1 MIENQ
6 ALLALVLIFTGAAVV
21 ATLAIVVRQTLLTA
35 YLLLG
40 LLLGPVGFN
49 LITDSKE
56 INQISQVGITFL
68 LFLLGLDLSPAKLFK
83 MLKPTALPTILSCL
97 AIALLAIPFGYFMR
111 LETIEIFVLAAALMF
126 SSTIIG
132 LKLLPTTVLHH
143 KPTGELIIS
152 VLLLQDILAIAVLFA
167 LHVMASGNIGSEVS
181 DTLLKLASLPF
192 LIALIWLAQRYILLP
207 LLHRFSKIREY
218 IFLLMIGWCLGVA
231 QLTESVGLS
240 HEMGAF
246 IAGVIVAL
254 NPIALYVADSL
265 KPLRDFFLI
274 IFFVSLGSGID
285 PHVLEHVIIPSAIL
299 ATIILLLKPYIF
311 RFLLRGYDE
320 EEKNR
325 AKEVGIRL
333 GQGSE
338 FSLLISILA
347 FQLGLIGQNV
357 HHLIQLTMMMTFII
371 SPYLIVSRY
380 PSPIAI
386 SDKLRRD

>member
-6 ALLALVLIFTGAAVV
+6 ALLTLVLIFTGAAVV
-21 ATLAIVVRQTLLTA
+21 ATLAIVLRQTMLTA

-49 LITDSKE
+49 LIKDSQE
-56 INQISQVGITFL
+56 INQVSQIGITLL

-83 MLKPTALPTILSCL
+83 MLKPTALPTLLSCL
-97 AIALLAIPFGYFMR
+97 ALTSIAVPFGYFMR
-111 LETIEIFVLAAALMF
+111 LETVETIVLAAALMF

-143 KPTGELIIS
+143 KPTGEVIIS
-152 VLLLQDILAIAVLFA
+152 VLLLQDILAIAVLFT
-167 LHVMASGNIGSEVS
+167 LHVMATGDIGSELS
-181 DTLLKLASLPF
+181 GTLLTLASLPF
-192 LIALIWLAQRYILLP
+192 LIALIWLAQRYVLLP
-207 LLHRFSKIREY
+207 LLRRFSKIREY
-218 IFLLMIGWCLGVA
+218 IFLLMIGWCLGIA
-231 QLTESVGLS
+231 HLTEWIGLS

-274 IFFVSLGSGID
+274 VFFVTLGSGIN
-285 PHVLEHVIIPSAIL
+285 PEVFEHVIIPSLIL
-299 ATIILLLKPYIF
+299 AAIILLLKPYVF
-311 RFLLRGYDE
+311 RFLLRGHNE
-320 EEKNR
+320 EEKSR

-338 FSLLISILA
+338 FSLLISVLA
-347 FQLGLIGQNV
+347 FQLGLIGQEVN
-357 HHLIQLTMMMTFII
+357 HLIQLTMMLTFII

-380 PSPIAI
+380 PSPIALT
-386 SDKLRRD
+386 DKLRRD